1 MQAFLFL
8 KLNIV
13 LEKEYSNSEVVNLQD
28 LMSND
33 LRWS

>member
-1 MQAFLFL
+1 MQALLFL

-13 LEKEYSNSEVVNLQD
+13 LKKEYSNSEVLNLQD
-28 LMSND
+28 LMPND

>member
-13 LEKEYSNSEVVNLQD
+13 LKKEYSNSDVFNLQD
-28 LMSND
+28 LMPND

>member
-13 LEKEYSNSEVVNLQD
+13 LKKEYSNSDVLNLQD
-28 LMSND
+28 LMPND